1 MEYKDLIKSTNTV
14 NLQIKQ
20 LIERFCD
27 DLTTTIGEFNQN
39 ALYDVNI
46 EQIRQVL
53 TELALIDVDLLSDHK
68 IIAEYLE
75 SLKND

>member
-1 MEYKDLIKSTNTV
+1 MEYNDLIKSTNTV

-27 DLTTTIGEFNQN
+27 DLTTTISKFNQN

-53 TELALIDVDLLSDHK
+53 YELALIDVDLLSDHK
-68 IIAEYLE
+68 IIKEYLDK
-75 SLKND
+75 LKND

>member
-27 DLTTTIGEFNQN
+27 DLTTIISEFNQN

-53 TELALIDVDLLSDHK
+53 NELALIDVDLLSDHK
-68 IIAEYLE
+68 IIAEYLDK
-75 SLKND
+75 LKK

>member
-1 MEYKDLIKSTNTV
+1 MNHAEVTNNVNRV

-20 LIERFCD
+20 LIERFCE
-27 DLTTTIGEFNQN
+27 DLTTTISEFNQN
-39 ALYDVNI
+39 ALCDVNI

-53 TELALIDVDLLSDHK
+53 TELALIDIDLLSDHR

-75 SLKND
+75 NLTK

>member
-1 MEYKDLIKSTNTV
+1 MNHAEVINNVNRV

-20 LIERFCD
+20 LIERFCE
-27 DLTTTIGEFNQN
+27 DLTTTISEFNQN
-39 ALYDVNI
+39 ALCDVNI

-53 TELALIDVDLLSDHK
+53 NELALIDIDLLSDHR

-75 SLKND
+75 NLTK

>member
-27 DLTTTIGEFNQN
+27 DLTATISEFNQN

-75 SLKND
+75 SLKK

>member
-1 MEYKDLIKSTNTV
+1 MEYQDLIKSTNTV

-20 LIERFCD
+20 LIDRFCD
-27 DLTTTIGEFNQN
+27 DLTTTISEFNKN

-53 TELALIDVDLLSDHK
+53 NELALIDVDLLSDHR

-75 SLKND
+75 SLKK

>member
-27 DLTTTIGEFNQN
+27 DLTTTISEFNKN

-53 TELALIDVDLLSDHK
+53 NELALIDVDLLSDHK
-68 IIAEYLE
+68 IISEYLDK
-75 SLKND
+75 LKND

>member
-1 MEYKDLIKSTNTV
+1 MEYQDLIKSTNTV

-20 LIERFCD
+20 LIERFCE
-27 DLTTTIGEFNQN
+27 DLTTTISEFNQN

-68 IIAEYLE
+68 VIAEYLE
-75 SLKND
+75 NLKK